1 MPNWCTNTVR
11 LSKKGFDF
19 AEVQKQ
25 IPTKGLYSQWLPIP
39 EELDDHQTR
48 EFCLSTWGVKW
59 DTTSADCD
67 VDGDAATLYFDS
79 PWGPPKEWLLHMV
92 SIGFDVSGAFW
103 EPGMALGGRFE
114 TLHHWIRTTV
124 RFPTLDWEVD
134 DCVERNSPM
143 WMKLYD
149 YGLITDEDQ
158 MIDD

>member
-19 AEVQKQ
+19 AEVQKR
-25 IPTKGLYSQWLPIP
+25 IPTKGLYAQWLPVP
-39 EELDDHQTR
+39 EGLDDHQTR

-67 VDGDAATLYFDS
+67 VDGDTATLYFDS
-79 PWGPPKEWLLHMV
+79 PWGAPKEWLVYLV
-92 SIGFDVSGAFW
+92 SQGFDVRGAFW
-103 EPGMALGGRFE
+103 EPGMALGGEFK
-114 TLHHWIRTTV
+114 TLHLQV
-124 RFPTLDWEVD
+124 SQGLEFSSLDWEVD